1 MGNKMKQVTYKKL
14 LLSTLAMAIS
24 SGVSAAETSETK
36 TAEKKGLDFERIIVS
51 GTAGKGTT
59 VMSSSVSAS
68 IITSNDIEIASPRSS
83 AEAFRNIPGVRAEAS
98 GGEGN
103 ANLAVRG
110 LPVAAGGAKF
120 MQIQEDGLPILQF
133 GDIAFGN
140 TDIFL
145 RIDSTM
151 DSIESIR
158 GGSASTLATNAPGG
172 IINII
177 SKNGESEEGSV
188 ATTIGLDFDS
198 TRTDFEFG
206 GEINDST
213 YFHIGG
219 FYRQGEGVRD
229 TGYTGNKGGQIKA
242 NITKEFKDGYVRL
255 YFKHLDDTTT
265 AYLPMPVYAD
275 GSSIEGFDASTGTPH
290 TPYHTSMI
298 TTDGA
303 GNGRLADMRNG
314 MSPKVDALG
323 FEAAFDLGNG
333 WFAENRMRISRT
345 EGSFTGPFPESI
357 QASQSLAESIAG
369 AGATLTYANGPQA
382 GNAYTADNL
391 MRIHSFDVE
400 MTDLDFLVND
410 LKVTKTINDTS
421 FTFGLYSSSQ
431 NIQQS
436 WLWNSYL
443 YEVKGQDA
451 ALVDVTAADGTEYS
465 DNGVLAYGVPAWGNC
480 CTRNYDLAYTIQ
492 APYAG
497 FSTSFDNI
505 NVDGSVRFD
514 SGTATGSF
522 SGAAQ
527 STVDMNG
534 DGSIHQIETSVSNV
548 NNADANNVNY
558 DWSYVSYSLGA
569 NLQINDDL
577 AAFARISKGATTN
590 ADRLAFGKIDAAGI
604 AKDEDIYDEV
614 EQVELGVKFRQ
625 DELSIF
631 ATAFF
636 AQTQEQNFEAT
647 SQQFFDREYESK
659 GIEIESTYYIGNF
672 DIRANLTLTDSEI
685 TKDVINPDVVGNTP
699 RRQADVVYSI
709 TGRYN
714 FDEASA
720 GINVIG
726 TSESFAA
733 DNFDQT
739 DPDALMLDG
748 YAQVNAFAQYNLS
761 ESFSVSLNVNN
772 LFETVGITEAEEATA
787 TSAKSII
794 RARSIQGR
802 STTLTLRYEF

>member
-1 MGNKMKQVTYKKL
+1 MNKVTYKKL
-14 LLSTLAMAIS
+14 VLSTLAMAICS
-24 SGVSAAETSETK
+24 SLNAAETTSAKEEASTK
-36 TAEKKGLDFERIIVS
+36 GIDFERIVVTGS
-51 GTAGKGTT
+51 VGKGTT
-59 VMSSSVSAS
+59 VMASSVSVS
-68 IITSNDIEIASPRSS
+68 SMSEEQIEISSPRSS

-98 GGEGN
+98 GGDGN
-103 ANLAVRG
+103 ANIAVRG

-151 DSIESIR
+151 ASIDAIR

-172 IINII
+172 IINIV
-177 SKNGESEEGSV
+177 SKTGESESGSV
-188 ATTIGLDFDS
+188 ATTIGLDYDS

-242 NITKEFKDGYVRL
+242 NITKEFDDGYVRL

-265 AYLPMPVYAD
+265 AYLPMPIHAD
-275 GSSIEGFDASTGTPH
+275 GSSVEGFDASTGTPH
-290 TPYHTSMI
+290 TPYHTSML

-303 GNGRLADMRNG
+303 GNGRLSDMRNG

-323 FEAAFDLGNG
+323 FEAVFDLGND
-333 WFAENRMRISRT
+333 WSVENRMRISRT
-345 EGSFTGPFPESI
+345 EGSFTSPFPESI
-357 QASQSLAESIAG
+357 QESQALADSLAG

-400 MTDLDFLVND
+400 MTDLDFMVND
-410 LKVTKTINDTS
+410 FKITKTINDTS
-421 FTFGLYSSSQ
+421 FIFGLYSSSQ

-443 YEVKGQDA
+443 YEVKGKDA
-451 ALVDVTAADGTEYS
+451 ALVDVTAADGTAFS
-465 DNGVLAYGVPAWGNC
+465 DNGVIAYGVPAWGNC
-480 CTRNYDLAYTIQ
+480 CTRNYDLEYTIQ
-492 APYAG
+492 APYAA

-505 NVDGSVRFD
+505 NIDGSVRYD
-514 SGTATGSF
+514 SGTATGSYA
-522 SGAAQ
+522 GAAQ

-534 DGSIHQIETSVSNV
+534 DGVIHQIEQSVSNV
-548 NNADANNVNY
+548 NNAAANNVNY
-558 DWSYVSYSLGA
+558 DWDYISYSLGA
-569 NLQINDDL
+569 NLQINDDF
-577 AAFARISKGATTN
+577 ATFARLSHGATTN
-590 ADRLAFGKIDAAGI
+590 ADRLAFGKIDSAGV
-604 AKDEDIYDEV
+604 ARDEDIYDEV
-614 EQVELGVKFRQ
+614 DQLELGVKFRQ

-636 AQTQEQNFEAT
+636 AETQEQNFEAT
-647 SQQFFDREYESK
+647 SQKFFDREYESK
-659 GIEIESTYYIGNF
+659 GIELESTYYIGNF
-672 DIRANLTLTDSEI
+672 DVRANLTWTDSEI
-685 TKDVINPDVVGNTP
+685 VKDAINPTVVGNTP
-699 RRQADVVYSI
+699 RRQADLVYSI

-714 FDEASA
+714 FNEGSIGAN
-720 GINVIG
+720 IIG
-726 TSESFAA
+726 TTDSYAQ
-733 DNFDQT
+733 DGIDQN
-739 DPDALMLDG
+739 DPDALKLDD
-748 YAQVNAFAQYNLS
+748 YVQVNAFAQYLLS
-761 ESFSVSLNVNN
+761 DSFSVSLNINN
-772 LFETVGITEAEEATA
+772 LFDTVGITEAEEAFA
-787 TSAKSII
+787 TSSKSII
-794 RARSIQGR
+794 RGRSIQGR
-802 STTLTLRYEF
+802 STSLSLKYEF

>member
-1 MGNKMKQVTYKKL
+1 
-14 LLSTLAMAIS
+14 MA
-24 SGVSAAETSETK
+24 
-36 TAEKKGLDFERIIVS
+36 
-51 GTAGKGTT
+51 
-59 VMSSSVSAS
+59 SSVSVS
-68 IITSNDIEIASPRSS
+68 SMSEEQIEIATPRSS

-98 GGEGN
+98 GGDGN

-151 DSIESIR
+151 ASIDAIR

-172 IINII
+172 IINIV
-177 SKNGESEEGSV
+177 SKTGESESGSV
-188 ATTIGLDFDS
+188 ATTIGLDYDS

-206 GEINDST
+206 GELNDST

-242 NITKEFKDGYVRL
+242 NITKEFSDGYVRL

-265 AYLPMPVYAD
+265 AYLPMPIHAD
-275 GSSIEGFDASTGTPH
+275 GSSVKGFDASTGTPH
-290 TPYHTSMI
+290 TPYHTSML

-303 GNGRLADMRNG
+303 GNGRLSDMRNG

-323 FEAAFDLGNG
+323 FEAVFDLGND
-333 WFAENRMRISRT
+333 WSVENRMRISRT
-345 EGSFTGPFPESI
+345 EGRFTSPFPESI
-357 QASQSLAESIAG
+357 QESQTLADSLAG

-400 MTDLDFLVND
+400 MTDLDFMVND
-410 LKVTKTINDTS
+410 FKITKTINDTS
-421 FTFGLYSSSQ
+421 FIFGLYSSSQ

-443 YEVKGQDA
+443 YEVKGKDA
-451 ALVDVTAADGTEYS
+451 ALVDVTAADGTAFS
-465 DNGVLAYGVPAWGNC
+465 DNGVIAYGVPAWGNC
-480 CTRNYDLAYTIQ
+480 CTRNYDLEYTIQ
-492 APYAG
+492 APYAA

-505 NVDGSVRFD
+505 NIDGSVRYD
-514 SGTATGSF
+514 SGTATGSYA
-522 SGAAQ
+522 GAAQ

-534 DGSIHQIETSVSNV
+534 DGVIHQIEQSVSNV
-548 NNADANNVNY
+548 NNAAANNVNY
-558 DWSYVSYSLGA
+558 DWDYISYSLGA

-577 AAFARISKGATTN
+577 ATFARLSHGATTN
-590 ADRLAFGKIDAAGI
+590 ADRLAFGKIDSAGV
-604 AKDEDIYDEV
+604 ARDEDIYDEV
-614 EQVELGVKFRQ
+614 DQLELGVKFRQ

-636 AQTQEQNFEAT
+636 AETQEQNFEAT
-647 SQQFFDREYESK
+647 SQKFFDREYESK
-659 GIEIESTYYIGNF
+659 GIELESTYYIGNF
-672 DIRANLTLTDSEI
+672 DVRANLTWTDSEI
-685 TKDVINPDVVGNTP
+685 VKDAINPTVVGNTP
-699 RRQADVVYSI
+699 RRQADLVYSI

-714 FDEASA
+714 FNEGSIGAN
-720 GINVIG
+720 IIG
-726 TSESFAA
+726 TTDSYAQ
-733 DNFDQT
+733 DGIDQN
-739 DPDALMLDG
+739 DPDALKLDG
-748 YAQVNAFAQYNLS
+748 YVQVNAFAQYLLS
-761 ESFSVSLNVNN
+761 DSFSVSLNINN
-772 LFETVGITEAEEATA
+772 LFDTVGITEAEEAFA
-787 TSAKSII
+787 TSSKSII
-794 RARSIQGR
+794 RGRSIQGR
-802 STTLTLRYEF
+802 STSLSLKYEF